1 MAHWSKW
8 HRILSRKNH
17 TGLFFSATV
26 LIANLV
32 QLFLMH
38 SVGMAAEVDNIQPYV
53 ETAEKAQNGMTLW
66 QTIQSGGW
74 VMVVLMLMSIAMIA
88 LIMFLFQKL
97 DAKKL
102 LPESFTYDVI
112 RHFGA
117 QDNDLVRKLCNE
129 DDNMI
134 SAIMLNS
141 LDKSEQGPQVV
152 RETIELGAKRE
163 IASLWQWTGYL
174 SDIAAIAP
182 MVGLLGTVIGMI
194 QAFNTIAFQSAVVK
208 PMLLA
213 GGVSKAMVTTAAGMI
228 IAIIAMGF
236 YSFFRAKV
244 QEITNIF
251 ETYVNDILNTTPI
264 KAIKKKTASKS

>member
-1 MAHWSKW
+1 MSYWFKW
-8 HRILSRKNH
+8 QQMLSRRS
-17 TGLFFSATV
+17 LFFAFSIFATS
-26 LIANLV
+26 LV
-32 QLFLMH
+32 QLVLIH
-38 SVGMAAEVDNIQPYV
+38 GVSMAADVDSMQPYV
-53 ETAEKAQNGMTLW
+53 ETAEQAQNGMTLW

-74 VMVVLMLMSIAMIA
+74 VMVVLMLMSITMIA
-88 LIMFLFQKL
+88 LITFLFQKL

-102 LPESFTYDVI
+102 LPEAFTYDVI

-117 QDNDLVRKLCNE
+117 QENELVRKLCAE

-236 YSFFRAKV
+236 YSFFRSRV

-264 KAIKKKTASKS
+264 KTIKKKTASAL